1 MVRRT
6 DRAHIGPMDIS
17 LDLGI
22 LFALLCAFVT
32 NLAFLFKHRGAT
44 AAPPVDFRHPFAS
57 AAGLFRSRWFAIG
70 WLVAAGAWI
79 FHVLALAL
87 APISIVQVVLAGG
100 LVLLAV
106 MADRLFGFAVGK
118 RQWAA
123 LIAMTLGLGLIVVTQ
138 PAMRGSH
145 SSYSVAAMAAFEG
158 GLLGLSALLIVGT
171 RLVGARAKAQGQAIA
186 AASGLL
192 FGASDVALKALTGLL
207 GDHGVLGLAS
217 SWLVVAALASVT
229 SFYASAR
236 ALQDGDAVPVIAI
249 TGTAA
254 NIVGIAGGMVVF
266 GDPLP
271 GDTLGIVLQA
281 VGFLLVV
288 AAGALLPAPVRA
300 ARIEAAPG
308 SRPVASPR
316 WRGGGRAASAD
327 GYIQRVRR
335 IDTRGRPVE
344 VGG

>member
-186 AASGLL
+186 ASGLL
-192 FGASDVALKALTGLL
+192 FGASDVALKASPACSAIT
-207 GDHGVLGLAS
+207 AS
-217 SWLVVAALASVT
+217 S
-229 SFYASAR
+229 
-236 ALQDGDAVPVIAI
+236 
-249 TGTAA
+249 
-254 NIVGIAGGMVVF
+254 
-266 GDPLP
+266 
-271 GDTLGIVLQA
+271 
-281 VGFLLVV
+281 
-288 AAGALLPAPVRA
+288 
-300 ARIEAAPG
+300 
-308 SRPVASPR
+308 ASPR
-316 WRGGGRAASAD
+316 PGWWSPPSPR
-327 GYIQRVRR
+327 
-335 IDTRGRPVE
+335 
-344 VGG
+344 